1 MFRPSS
7 WQLWDNCQYCNLK
20 IQSISYASSKH
31 SVIHIYIS
39 HHSASYSFENLVKP
53 ASEPSQACV
62 ELLRDADT
70 INPGQLDSAV
80 YKAFKV
86 LQGTDTDMS
95 GEMQ

>member
-1 MFRPSS
+1 M
-7 WQLWDNCQYCNLK
+7 QAV
-20 IQSISYASSKH
+20 SIVSY
-31 SVIHIYIS
+31 IYIF

-70 INPGQLDSAV
+70 LNPGQLDSAV
-80 YKAFKV
+80 YKAFKM
-86 LQGTDTDMS
+86 LQGTDTDMT